1 MDGKIL
7 NSLVS
12 LAHVVTP
19 PQPWPFLPPSANIL
33 QFSGNKQDV
42 VRKLQEACG
51 ENPHMSSILASDAS
65 GKPTLCPVL
74 NAGAFLVVRQEKDG
88 PPTDLVNLRGRL
100 VDAEPPALHWSD
112 DALTRIRA
120 AKRGIVMVAFSDTD
134 LATLRWLGLP
144 VTSASGLATLS
155 ADHARRLL
163 IEPTPAL
170 GDAPQTASPRPSPPQ
185 RPKLI
190 LAAVDLFGLRNQMP
204 AGVLNVVTQLQ
215 RVERHLNLKTASTIG
230 LWLPEPADFRGI
242 RDAVHLADRRLVR
255 NAITASVKQSTKS
268 ISEYLKMS
276 SGPLPNDLP
285 WAKQKLLDTLV
296 ALPKSLIG
304 AQDVAARFE
313 ELSHAYDIA
322 IIEQLTGDALASPDT
337 MNKSLL
343 MLAAELMKT
352 HFDSCE
358 VVQKAKAAIETGN
371 SENTALTLDE
381 RLRMQCRLV
390 SEMVR
395 IKKAIEKTS

>member
-1 MDGKIL
+1 
-7 NSLVS
+7 
-12 LAHVVTP
+12 
-19 PQPWPFLPPSANIL
+19 
-33 QFSGNKQDV
+33 
-42 VRKLQEACG
+42 
-51 ENPHMSSILASDAS
+51 
-65 GKPTLCPVL
+65 
-74 NAGAFLVVRQEKDG
+74 
-88 PPTDLVNLRGRL
+88 
-100 VDAEPPALHWSD
+100 
-112 DALTRIRA
+112 
-120 AKRGIVMVAFSDTD
+120 
-134 LATLRWLGLP
+134 
-144 VTSASGLATLS
+144 
-155 ADHARRLL
+155 
-163 IEPTPAL
+163 
-170 GDAPQTASPRPSPPQ
+170 
-185 RPKLI
+185 
-190 LAAVDLFGLRNQMP
+190 MP